1 MTHISDECK
10 TTLFYLFTYDG
21 QKIIEKNVF
30 DKVFQVWS
38 SFSANDIDN
47 DGELDVE
54 EIRMM
59 WWLLDGQCPDN
70 AKL

>member
-1 MTHISDECK
+1 M
-10 TTLFYLFTYDG
+10 LFYLFTYDG
-21 QKIIEKNVF
+21 QKIIEKSVY

-38 SFSANDIDN
+38 SFTANDINN

-59 WWLLDGQCPDN
+59 WWLLDGNCPDN